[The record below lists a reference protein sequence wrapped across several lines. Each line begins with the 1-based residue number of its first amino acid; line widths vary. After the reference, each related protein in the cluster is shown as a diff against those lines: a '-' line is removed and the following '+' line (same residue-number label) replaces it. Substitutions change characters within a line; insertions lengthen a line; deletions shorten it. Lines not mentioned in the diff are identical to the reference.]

1 MQIAIVILAAG
12 KGTRLKSKRPK
23 VLHEIGGQALL
34 EHVVD
39 AARQVV
45 PPQDIYAIVGH
56 QADAVEAALKPTGI
70 HFVRQ
75 EEQLGT
81 GHAVQCAE
89 RATRGYESV
98 IVLSGDVPL
107 LKPKTILALRD
118 FHIEHRAAMTILTAD
133 AQHPEGYGRIVR
145 KSAHSDEVTA
155 IVEQK
160 QLEPRQALIHEINSG
175 IYAFNREVLY
185 DLIGQLKN
193 ENPQQELYLTDMARI
208 LNRAGKR
215 VVALQIREAYE
226 VLGANTIPEM
236 MELDRTL
243 RRETA
248 QRLMLNGVVIQRP
261 DTVVIDS
268 RVEVGSDTVIEPY
281 AQLLGHTKVG
291 SNCTIRSYSVL
302 ENTTLEDDVVV
313 RQNCVISNAL
323 IHTGAVLGPFAHV
336 RPDSVVGEG
345 AHVGNFVE
353 LKKARLGK
361 GAKSNHLAYLGD
373 VEVGDYSNIGAGA
386 ITCNYDGQFKN
397 RTLIGDHVFIGSN
410 ATLVAPLVVGNGS
423 YVAAD
428 SCVTEDVPD
437 DALAIGRA
445 KQTNKPEWAK
455 NRRAQVSSRKQPG

>member
-313 RQNCVISNAL
+313 RQNCVISNSL

>member
-12 KGTRLKSKRPK
+12 KGTRLKTKRPK
-23 VLHEIGGQALL
+23 VLHEVGGQAML

-39 AARQVV
+39 AARQIV

-81 GHAVQCAE
+81 GHAMQCAE

-107 LKPKTILALRD
+107 LKPRTILALRD

-133 AQHPEGYGRIVR
+133 VQHPEGYGRIVR
-145 KSAHSDEVTA
+145 KSAHSDEITA

-175 IYAFNREVLY
+175 IYAFNRAMLY
-185 DLIGQLKN
+185 DLIGQLQN

-236 MELDRTL
+236 MELDRML
-243 RRETA
+243 RREIA

-313 RQNCVISNAL
+313 RQNCVISNSL
-323 IHTGAVLGPFAHV
+323 IHAGAVLGPFAHV

-386 ITCNYDGQFKN
+386 ITCNYDGQLKN

-410 ATLVAPLVVGNGS
+410 ATLVAPLVVGSGA

-428 SCVTEDVPD
+428 SCVTEDVPE

-455 NRRAQVSSRKQPG
+455 NRRAQAASRKQPS